1 MSLLGGFV
9 DTGLHLEG
17 QIPKN
22 HSKGTKKGKN
32 LKLL

>member
-1 MSLLGGFV
+1 MLILGGFV

-22 HSKGTKKGKN
+22 HSKGAKRAQT
-32 LKLL
+32 